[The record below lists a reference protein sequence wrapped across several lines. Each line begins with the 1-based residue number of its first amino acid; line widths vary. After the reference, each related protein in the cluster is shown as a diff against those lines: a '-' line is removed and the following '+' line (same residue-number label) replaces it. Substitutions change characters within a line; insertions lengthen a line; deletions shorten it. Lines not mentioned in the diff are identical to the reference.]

1 MVFSMKEAGYVEE
14 NMVKVW
20 LSIKMATASKDI
32 GGKILEMERENIGLS
47 LAIMTMILLRVPTK
61 IIVK

>member
-1 MVFSMKEAGYVEE
+1 
-14 NMVKVW
+14 
-20 LSIKMATASKDI
+20 MATALKDI